1 MVSQRV
7 SQDAQKARNKHA
19 NNCSHATACL
29 GICLPKEV
37 DNKNVPRSLLVAPAS
52 QSATVRKSRS
62 GGSQSSQ
69 LLEQSNSSLTQS
81 NTPSRATSPAH
92 ISDLPETQLAST
104 APTPNS
110 YEEVSGMPSK
120 GNGCIFKLQTKA
132 GKVVWKV
139 EVTIGHSPDGKRIR
153 TRRTAHSLA
162 AARELHRKLV
172 SELHTGDL
180 RTQSTETFSEYS
192 LWWLRTVK
200 SMSVRPSTLSDYED
214 RLRRNVFPYF
224 GQRRLHDITSRD
236 VQNWLHALQSK
247 GLSTATVNGARQV
260 MGAVFKYSVRAGL
273 VPKNPVELTER
284 AKRQWGEKTAV
295 KEPWSRVEA
304 QQVLAVTH
312 GTKFDLFARLGV
324 LMGARRGEILA
335 LRWGDIDFNQGF
347 ISIAGSLRE
356 QRLIMPDGT
365 ANTSLVV
372 GDTKTVSS
380 RRKLALTAEIL
391 ASLQRHRDVVAEMKE
406 KAGSSWKDTEWLF
419 VDSIGGLTHPSNF
432 AKQFTKFLVVKG
444 IRVIRIHDMRHTAA
458 VLSLEAGV
466 RLEAVSQAL
475 GHSRIDITKSVY
487 APYVQ
492 PLITEFAVGLSEYVA
507 PMDTKGLIPGETT
520 EITN

>member
-1 MVSQRV
+1 
-7 SQDAQKARNKHA
+7 
-19 NNCSHATACL
+19 
-29 GICLPKEV
+29 
-37 DNKNVPRSLLVAPAS
+37 
-52 QSATVRKSRS
+52 
-62 GGSQSSQ
+62 
-69 LLEQSNSSLTQS
+69 
-81 NTPSRATSPAH
+81 
-92 ISDLPETQLAST
+92 
-104 APTPNS
+104 
-110 YEEVSGMPSK
+110 MPSK
-120 GNGCIFKLQTKA
+120 GNGCIFKTQTKA

-139 EVTIGHSPDGKRIR
+139 EVTVGYGPDGRRIR

-172 SELHTGDL
+172 SELHAGDL

-200 SMSVRPSTLSDYED
+200 GLSVRQSTISDYED

-236 VQNWLHALQSK
+236 VQNWLHHMQIK
-247 GLSTATVNGARQV
+247 GASTATINGARQV

-273 VPKNPVELTER
+273 LPKNPVELTER
-284 AKRQWGEKTAV
+284 ARRQRGERTAV
-295 KEPWSRVEA
+295 KQPWSLLEA
-304 QQVLAVTH
+304 QQVLAVTL
-312 GTKFDLFARLGV
+312 GTKFDLFARLGI

-335 LRWGDIDFNQGF
+335 LRWADIDFNQGF
-347 ISIAGSLRE
+347 ISIAGSVRE
-356 QRLIMPDGT
+356 QRLINHDGT
-365 ANTSLVV
+365 AKTSLVV

-391 ASLQRHRDVVAEMKE
+391 ASLQRHRDVVAALKKE
-406 KAGSSWKDTEWLF
+406 AGDVWKETEWVF
-419 VDSIGGLTHPSNF
+419 VDSIGGLTYPSNF
-432 AKQFTKFLVVKG
+432 AKQFTKFLAVNG
-444 IRVIRIHDMRHTAA
+444 IRIIRIHDMRHTAA

-492 PLITEFAVGLSEYVA
+492 PLITEFAVGLSDYVA
-507 PMDTKGLIPGETT
+507 PINTNGLISGGTMELAT
-520 EITN
+520 

>member
-7 SQDAQKARNKHA
+7 SQDAKTTGNIHT
-19 NNCSHATACL
+19 NNCSKSAACRGNSPDHHAKIIEQAL
-29 GICLPKEV
+29 NLQVLPLPRKSGIG
-37 DNKNVPRSLLVAPAS
+37 DNK
-52 QSATVRKSRS
+52 
-62 GGSQSSQ
+62 SSHPGRTPT
-69 LLEQSNSSLTQS
+69 EKLTQRK
-81 NTPSRATSPAH
+81 TPSCGENPQTLSGLQCTPLASPAP
-92 ISDLPETQLAST
+92 S
-104 APTPNS
+104 PNS
-110 YEEVSGMPSK
+110 HEEVSGMPSK
-120 GNGCIFKLQTKA
+120 GNGCIFKTKTKA

-139 EVTIGHSPDGKRIR
+139 EVTIGYEPNGRRIR

-162 AARELHRKLV
+162 DARELHRKLV

-180 RTQSTETFSEYS
+180 RTKSTETFSDYS
-192 LWWLRTVK
+192 LWWLRAVK

-214 RLRRNVFPYF
+214 RLRRNVFPHF
-224 GQRRLHDITSRD
+224 GQRRLHEITSRD
-236 VQNWLHALQSK
+236 VQNWLHILQKK
-247 GLSTATVNGARQV
+247 GASTTTINGARQV
-260 MGAVFKYSVRAGL
+260 FGAVFKHAVRAGL
-273 VPKNPVELTER
+273 VSKNPVELTER
-284 AKRQWGEKTAV
+284 AKRQRGEKTGV
-295 KEPWSRVEA
+295 KEPWSLVEA
-304 QQVLAVTH
+304 QQVLEVTH

-335 LRWGDIDFNQGF
+335 LRWTDIDFNQGL

-356 QRLIMPDGT
+356 QRIIQPDGT
-365 ANTSLVV
+365 AKISLSL

-380 RRKLALTAEIL
+380 RRKIALTAEVL
-391 ASLQRHRDVVAEMKE
+391 ASLQRHRDVIAEMKAAA
-406 KAGSSWKDTEWLF
+406 KGTWKETEWVF
-419 VDSIGGLTHPSNF
+419 VDSIGGLTYPSNF
-432 AKQFTKFLVVKG
+432 ARQFTKFLFERD
-444 IRVIRIHDMRHTAA
+444 IRIIRIHDMRHTAA

-507 PMDTKGLIPGETT
+507 PISANSLMTVGNA